1 MVSRAV
7 AKHIRISVRKAREV
21 IDVVR
26 GKDVTEALTLL
37 ASLNKRAKLPVE
49 KTVRSAVSNAKVKL
63 DILPKDLYIA
73 RITADGG
80 PMLKRFRA
88 AAMGR
93 AVRIRRRTCHI
104 TVDLEKKNNKEQSA
118 QRDNRQQSI
127 ANRGKI

>member
-1 MVSRAV
+1 MVARAV
-7 AKHIRISVRKAREV
+7 AKHIRISVRKTREV
-21 IDVVR
+21 IDKVR

-37 ASLNKRAKLPVE
+37 ASLNKRAKLPVG
-49 KTVRSAVSNAKVKL
+49 KIVRSAISNAKVKF

>member
-7 AKHIRISVRKAREV
+7 AKHIKISVRKVREV
-21 IDVVR
+21 IDLVR
-26 GKDVTEALTLL
+26 GKDVTGALTLL

-49 KTVRSAVSNAKVKL
+49 KAIKSAVSNAKVKS
-63 DILPKDLYIA
+63 DILPKDLYVA

-93 AVRIRRRTCHI
+93 AVKIRRRTCHI
-104 TVDLEKKNNKEQSA
+104 TVELEKKEHKSQVTSH
-118 QRDNRQQSI
+118 
-127 ANRGKI
+127 K

>member
-26 GKDVTEALTLL
+26 GKDVTQALTLL

-49 KTVRSAVSNAKVKL
+49 KTVRSAVSNAKVKS

-93 AVRIRRRTCHI
+93 AVTIRRRTCHI
-104 TVDLEKKNNKEQSA
+104 TVELEKKDNKEQSA
-118 QRDNRQQSI
+118 QKDNRE
-127 ANRGKI
+127 